1 MPVLFI
7 KLIIKNFDVRLDILM
22 ILDKIVHNVLT
33 NVQHV

>member
-7 KLIIKNFDVRLDILM
+7 KLIIENLDVQMDILM
-22 ILDKIVHNVLT
+22 ILNKIVHNVLT